1 MVEEIGK
8 VKLNYEFYSGTDAYS
23 DGEIENDLLNL
34 VKDEENVDRILQ
46 KDNRWPVLYD
56 LSPVRQNIL

>member
-23 DGEIENDLLNL
+23 DGEIENDLL
-34 VKDEENVDRILQ
+34 VDYTSE
-46 KDNRWPVLYD
+46 K
-56 LSPVRQNIL
+56 